1 MRTRS
6 PGQCVACVA
15 VAVVVVVAACML
27 LVEASRGDEEPVFVS
42 CVANCERT
50 SCRGEHAKSPT
61 LHLRSVGSPLPN
73 SQPSPATRPYSCLCV
88 VLGVGFGVSRL
99 MGWTCE
105 ENCRYE
111 CMHQVSDMKDE
122 RGEQLVCT
130 RGLLAVRHNADA
142 LATSPS
148 LQTGV
153 TTGAILWQMALYSRA
168 GHARAVLSAVFLW
181 QHDPVRVL
189 PQCVAQASIAQVLP
203 GSLVQDLLPRGHQ
216 HLVVECRLPCTR
228 HMGEWTHASTAASP
242 SKCHK
247 PTC

>member
-1 MRTRS
+1 MQS
-6 PGQCVACVA
+6 HPPCIFGQS
-15 VAVVVVVAACML
+15 AA
-27 LVEASRGDEEPVFVS
+27 
-42 CVANCERT
+42 T
-50 SCRGEHAKSPT
+50 SPT
-61 LHLRSVGSPLPN
+61 ASPRH
-73 SQPSPATRPYSCLCV
+73 ATLPYSCLCV

-130 RGLLAVRHNADA
+130 RGLLAFRHSNGR

-148 LQTGV
+148 MQTGV

-228 HMGEWTHASTAASP
+228 HMGEWTMQAQQPLQASTTSQPADTLHTVSR
-242 SKCHK
+242 
-247 PTC
+247 PTRPVD